1 MEKNLNF
8 QKLKQNN
15 QNFENIQKS
24 KKNKIFEIFENRQ
37 KNKPRDFI
45 FSVKI
50 LEMLENLGIFF

>member
-24 KKNKIFEIFENRQ
+24 KKKQNFQ
-37 KNKPRDFI
+37 KLK
-45 FSVKI
+45 
-50 LEMLENLGIFF
+50 